1 MKSPYISPLNPQEL
15 RLDVFSEFPYQHIL
29 PENAWVYTKTIQD
42 LLGMGQNE
50 YSNYWMDSEN
60 RLKSMVI

>member
-42 LLGMGQNE
+42 LLGMGQ
-50 YSNYWMDSEN
+50 
-60 RLKSMVI
+60 K